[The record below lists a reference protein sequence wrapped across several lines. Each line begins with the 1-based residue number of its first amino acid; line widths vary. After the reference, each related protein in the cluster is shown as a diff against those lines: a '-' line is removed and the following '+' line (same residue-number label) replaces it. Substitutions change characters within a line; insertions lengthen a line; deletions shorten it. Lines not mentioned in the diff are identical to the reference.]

1 MYDLTCINGMTDFD
15 SVTQWL
21 VPFAGRILPGG
32 EEPLRGLQP
41 TSLREI
47 VIVDQ
52 NFQGAVVARRRPGL
66 DGELTAQVMA
76 ASWALVIKL

>member
-21 VPFAGRILPGG
+21 VPFANLAWRRSAAPR
-32 EEPLRGLQP
+32 PTA

-52 NFQGAVVARRRPGL
+52 NFR
-66 DGELTAQVMA
+66 AQ
-76 ASWALVIKL
+76 W